1 MLLLNKSIFASGLRY
16 LDPHCISSHTTQICS
31 KNLNVLSAWHKL
43 CYLKFNSWTSRHF
56 IPKAFQHALTEHTLW
71 PPKRTYKHIAGTQV
85 AFIVFQ
91 WKGASIH
98 CDWASPLKR
107 GTVTRS
113 AQICSVQICWEA
125 GLANLQGHNSKGASG
140 EPLLCQKRGKAAQLL
155 RHRLAF
161 WSVHKLQSETEAFF
175 DANGRSSK
183 AVPKNISFFG
193 TVMGLALVLGN
204 HTAKDCVKCP
214 LRVLKSSRLHRC
226 GHCTCLPATISE
238 SHTLAIK
245 GLRFKLLGVQCWT
258 THC

>member
-1 MLLLNKSIFASGLRY
+1 MYSVHRANNATWSLILEFQAFYS
-16 LDPHCISSHTTQICS
+16 
-31 KNLNVLSAWHKL
+31 
-43 CYLKFNSWTSRHF
+43 
-56 IPKAFQHALTEHTLW
+56 KAFQHALTAHIMTTDTHIYTYCRRTSCFHCVLVKGGVDTLW
-71 PPKRTYKHIAGTQV
+71 LSL
-85 AFIVFQ
+85 
-91 WKGASIH
+91 SIETGH
-98 CDWASPLKR
+98 SEEESTDLFS
-107 GTVTRS
+107 TV
-113 AQICSVQICWEA
+113 WEA

-183 AVPKNISFFG
+183 AAPKNISFFG
-193 TVMGLALVLGN
+193 TVMGLVLVLGN

-226 GHCTCLPATISE
+226 GHCTRLPATISE

-245 GLRFKLLGVQCWT
+245 GLGFKLLEAQYWT